1 MLRIAPLHAEHRY
14 PLIMTMDARQYL
26 LDRFIT
32 DAATL
37 RGRAATLRNAPPA
50 AGPDATTST
59 KMAEACDRVAE
70 LIQSLPDDEPPGI
83 MLQSLAT
90 LTLPLE
96 ELSRKQAEA
105 PAVRAVYA
113 GAATRIRELLEAEAS
128 AARARDQPTV
138 NQRTSSEP

>member
-1 MLRIAPLHAEHRY
+1 
-14 PLIMTMDARQYL
+14 MDPVQYL
-26 LDRFIT
+26 LDRFVT

-37 RGRAATLRNAPPA
+37 RARSAALRGAPPS
-50 AGPDATTST
+50 AGPDAATSA
-59 KMAEACDRVAE
+59 KMAEACDRVVS
-70 LIQSLPDDEPPGI
+70 LIRSLPAHEPPGI

-96 ELSRKQAEA
+96 ELSRKQADV

-128 AARARDQPTV
+128 AARLRDQPIAD
-138 NQRTSSEP
+138 RRSSSEP